1 MKKIL
6 VVCLLAIGV
15 AACNPQEAQ
24 LIRDKL
30 QVVQVPQEYYDRCPV
45 LKTLPNSKTLTDKQV
60 SNLVLQLYKNNVE
73 CKRAMDAI
81 KDYLAKADA
90 ELAE

>member
-1 MKKIL
+1 MKQVL
-6 VVCLLAIGV
+6 FACLMAIGL
-15 AACNPQEAQ
+15 AACNPGEAQ

-30 QVVQVPQEYYDRCPV
+30 MVVQIPQEYYDRCPV

-81 KDYLAKADA
+81 KTYLENAEVQLAK
-90 ELAE
+90 